1 MQRSCKRGLCIFYL
15 TFPGLSGILC
25 KIPNDESEKPQCI
38 YFKIQPVCGRL
49 SKDRM
54 GDDISLQTNRHQH
67 RRLSE
72 TEIIQTG
79 KHMEKNYKLIIG
91 YDGTRYF
98 GWEHQPGKDTIQG
111 KLEDV
116 LNHLAEEPVLI
127 IGAGRTDAG
136 VHARA
141 MVANVVL
148 SVDMTAEQLRDYM
161 NRYLPDDI
169 IVQEVREASMRFH
182 ARYNAIGKTYCYT
195 VFDGKT
201 KPLFDR
207 KYVWQLEKPV
217 NIERMQK
224 AAEYLTGE
232 HDFMSFCKNPQ
243 KKKSTVRTVDQIE
256 IRRRGDYV
264 TLTFHGN
271 GFLRNMVRILTGTL
285 VAVGQGEMTAEQV
298 KAALEAKD
306 RLAAGQTAPAKGL
319 CLLEVDYM

>member
-116 LNHLAEEPVLI
+116 LNYLAEEPVLI

-148 SVDMTAEQLRDYM
+148 SVDMTAEELRDYM

-224 AAEYLTGE
+224 AAEYLIGE

-264 TLTFHGN
+264 TLTS
-271 GFLRNMVRILTGTL
+271 M
-285 VAVGQGEMTAEQV
+285 EMDFYAIWC
-298 KAALEAKD
+298 
-306 RLAAGQTAPAKGL
+306 GS
-319 CLLEVDYM
+319 

>member
-1 MQRSCKRGLCIFYL
+1 
-15 TFPGLSGILC
+15 
-25 KIPNDESEKPQCI
+25 
-38 YFKIQPVCGRL
+38 
-49 SKDRM
+49 
-54 GDDISLQTNRHQH
+54 
-67 RRLSE
+67 
-72 TEIIQTG
+72 
-79 KHMEKNYKLIIG
+79 MEKNYKLIIG
-91 YDGTRYF
+91 YDGTRYL

-116 LNHLAEEPVLI
+116 LNYLAEEPVLI

-224 AAEYLTGE
+224 AAEYLIGE